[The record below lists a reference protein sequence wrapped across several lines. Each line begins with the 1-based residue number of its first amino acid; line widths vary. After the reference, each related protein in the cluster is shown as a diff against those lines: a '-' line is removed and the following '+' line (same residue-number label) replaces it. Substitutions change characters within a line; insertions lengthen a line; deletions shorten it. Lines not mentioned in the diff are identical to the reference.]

1 MIQRPTAPPR
11 GPRQGSPSVR
21 GGGIQKRRSGPVRV
35 DKDGD
40 LDMDG
45 ASGGRGKPGRGRFE
59 SPPTGP
65 RGRGRGRA
73 APARGGNLGTQ
84 KAQQAILRGLGGKQA
99 NVLESRISKGGSS
112 LQVDGLKSS
121 RAASNA
127 DGGLDSL
134 LAFLERKAAGLDSGS
149 NRAVKIKKVSLSI

>member
-11 GPRQGSPSVR
+11 GPRHGSPSIR

-45 ASGGRGKPGRGRFE
+45 VGAGRGKSGRGRFE

-65 RGRGRGRA
+65 RGRGRA

-99 NVLESRISKGGSS
+99 NVLDSRISKGGSS

-149 NRAVKIKKVSLSI
+149 NRTVKIKKVSLSI